1 MNYSEFHNR
10 LSKRNT
16 ETPLK
21 LTFNFTFMLIALGLV
36 WLSLIEGVNLFEI
49 FQI

>member
-1 MNYSEFHNR
+1 V
-10 LSKRNT
+10 
-16 ETPLK
+16 K
-21 LTFNFTFMLIALGLV
+21 LIFNFIFMLIALGLV